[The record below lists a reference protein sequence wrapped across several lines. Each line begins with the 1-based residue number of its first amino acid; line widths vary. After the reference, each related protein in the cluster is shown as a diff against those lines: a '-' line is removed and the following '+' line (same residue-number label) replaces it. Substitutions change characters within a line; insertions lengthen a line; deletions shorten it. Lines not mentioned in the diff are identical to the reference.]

1 MKTIKNV
8 SKKPQLLPQLDSYK
22 LEHNQYAY
30 IQPEQKQT
38 HLQG

>member
-1 MKTIKNV
+1 MCQKQK
-8 SKKPQLLPQLDSYK
+8 LLPQLDSYK

-38 HLQG
+38 HL